1 VAGRHTTAEIH
12 CTVTEPHEV
21 CFERILGMGILLVTQ
36 YLLLLLL
43 LSAIQSN
50 SHTSSQSVK
59 TYVHPANPALST
71 AQCES
76 SLCCSKK
83 SADLGLIVYLTLSQ
97 ENQQVE
103 EEEEAKKREG
113 RSYVFVKTTPRTA
126 GRNNKKQKSKKQD
139 GWVSATMRTLKLRT
153 AEAVRFEHR
162 FSM

>member
-1 VAGRHTTAEIH
+1 MAGRHTTAEIH

-71 AQCES
+71 AKCES

-103 EEEEAKKREG
+103 EEEARKREG
-113 RSYVFVKTTPRTA
+113 RSYVFVKTTPRTV
-126 GRNNKKQKSKKQD
+126 GRNNKKQKSRKQD
-139 GWVSATMRTLKLRT
+139 GWVSATMRTVE
-153 AEAVRFEHR
+153 AQDGGEAVRFEHL

>member
-1 VAGRHTTAEIH
+1 MAGRHTTVEIH

-21 CFERILGMGILLVTQ
+21 CFERILGIGILLVTQ
-36 YLLLLLL
+36 YLLLVLI
-43 LSAIQSN
+43 SAIQSN

-59 TYVHPANPALST
+59 TYVHPANPPLST

-76 SLCCSKK
+76 SLCSKK
-83 SADLGLIVYLTLSQ
+83 SAHLGLIVYLTLSQ

-113 RSYVFVKTTPRTA
+113 RSYVLVKTTPRTA
-126 GRNNKKQKSKKQD
+126 GRNNKKQKGKKQD